1 MKAIELQY
9 KLLDVWSD
17 YKEGFK
23 RSTKICDI
31 YVEISMIFSKHL
43 DEQGMSIESARLAFR
58 EIKQYTDNE
67 LFMSDKYALSVRRR
81 CYINLADAYFRARMY
96 QSAISSYTN
105 ALDVMKEEFDMESE
119 KISLVYSYSYT
130 LYQLAML
137 DFKYNRKAEGCK
149 RLSYSYRSVC
159 TLKKYGGVYEVLF
172 NMVRNALSTYEKK
185 FDGKIIELDT
195 AQ

>member
-1 MKAIELQY
+1 
-9 KLLDVWSD
+9 
-17 YKEGFK
+17 
-23 RSTKICDI
+23 
-31 YVEISMIFSKHL
+31 
-43 DEQGMSIESARLAFR
+43 MSIESARLAFR

-105 ALDVMKEEFDMESE
+105 ALDIMKEEFDMESE

-159 TLKKYGGVYEVLF
+159 TLK
-172 NMVRNALSTYEKK
+172 NMVVFTKYYLIWLEMLYQLMRKN
-185 FDGKIIELDT
+185 FDGKII
-195 AQ
+195 